1 MQKVINKPILLVGDS
16 CIDKFVYCK
25 CDRLCPEAP
34 IPLLDIV
41 KTKTNKGMAG
51 NVEKNLNA
59 LGCEVEFIT
68 NKNYKS
74 IIKTRYVDE
83 KTNHMFIRIDTK
95 SDPKTRYKDYSSEI
109 NLGNYSAVVISDYNK
124 GFITEKE
131 IEFISYNHP
140 LTFLDTKKIIGE
152 WARNIKFIKINRAE
166 YNLSKRY
173 LSNIIKENIIT
184 TLGSGGAI
192 YRDIQYDVEDVEVK
206 DLSGAGD
213 TFLSGLVCKFLRT
226 SDVEESI
233 KFANK
238 CASEVVQ
245 KKGVNIIQKNFIT

>member
-1 MQKVINKPILLVGDS
+1 
-16 CIDKFVYCK
+16 
-25 CDRLCPEAP
+25 
-34 IPLLDIV
+34 
-41 KTKTNKGMAG
+41 MAG

-95 SDPKTRYKDYSSEI
+95 SDPKTHYKDYSSEI

-152 WARNIKFIKINRAE
+152 WARNIKFVKINRAE

-245 KKGVNIIQKNFIT
+245 KKGVNVIQKNFIT

>member
-1 MQKVINKPILLVGDS
+1 MKPILLIGDT
-16 CIDKFVYCK
+16 CTDKFVYCK
-25 CDRLCPEAP
+25 CERLCPEAP
-34 IPLLDIV
+34 VPLLDII

-51 NVEKNLNA
+51 NVEKNLEA
-59 LGCEVEFIT
+59 LGCSVELIT
-68 NKNYKS
+68 NKNYKN

-95 SDPKTRYKDYSSEI
+95 SDLKTYYKDYSSEI
-109 NLGNYSAVVISDYNK
+109 NLDNYSAVVISDYNK

-140 LTFLDTKKIIGE
+140 VTFLDTKKIIGE

-166 YNLSKRY
+166 YNLSERY
-173 LSNIIKENIIT
+173 LSSKIKKNVIT

-192 YRDIQYDVEDVEVK
+192 YRDVQYDVKDVEIK

-213 TFLSGLVCKFLRT
+213 TFLAGLVSEFLKT
-226 SDVEESI
+226 NNIEESI
-233 KFANK
+233 NFANM
-238 CASEVVQ
+238 CATDVVQ
-245 KKGVNIIQKNFIT
+245 KQGVTVVSKYFSL